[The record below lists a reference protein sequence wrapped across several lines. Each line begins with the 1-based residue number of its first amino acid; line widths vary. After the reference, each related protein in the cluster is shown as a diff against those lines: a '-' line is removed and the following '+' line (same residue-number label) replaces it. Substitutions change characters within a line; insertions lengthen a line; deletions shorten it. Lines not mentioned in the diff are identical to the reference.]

1 MDRGVMRDLLDAILK
16 EYALPMIGSHGPVH
30 WARVLENGRRLAERT
45 GANFRVVELF
55 AVFHDARRI
64 NEGIDHGHGR
74 RGAEL
79 AETLRG
85 SLFDLPDKHFKLL
98 IDACARHTHGLTK
111 ADVTILTCWDADRL
125 DLGRVGIEP
134 RPEYLC
140 TDAAKNPEMLRWAI
154 RRSLDGNE
162 PPLVREEW
170 GLELG

>member
-1 MDRGVMRDLLDAILK
+1 MRDLLHAILK
-16 EYALPMIGSHGPVH
+16 EYALPVIGSHGPVH

-45 GANFRVVELF
+45 GANVRVVDLF

-79 AETLRG
+79 AESIRG
-85 SLFDLPDKHFKLL
+85 SLFDLPDGEFELL
-98 IDACARHTHGLTK
+98 FEACVRHTDGFTEADLT
-111 ADVTILTCWDADRL
+111 IQTCWDADRL
-125 DLGRVGIEP
+125 DLGRVGIDP
-134 RPEYLC
+134 RPEFLC
-140 TDAAKNPEMLRWAI
+140 TDAAKDPDTLRWAV

-162 PPLVREEW
+162 PTLLREEW